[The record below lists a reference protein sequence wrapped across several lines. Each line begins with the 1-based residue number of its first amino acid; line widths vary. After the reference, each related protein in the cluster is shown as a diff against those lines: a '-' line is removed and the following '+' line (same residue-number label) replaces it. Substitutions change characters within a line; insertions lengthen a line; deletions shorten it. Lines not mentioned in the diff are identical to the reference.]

1 VASSASDPNAAVRRP
16 VVGLT
21 TYAERTRFGVWDV
34 DAAVLHQSYVDCVLR
49 AGGVPVLLPPT
60 NEGHRELLPLLDA
73 LVLTGGADIEPA
85 RYGRTAHPLTVTR
98 PSRDDAEFALA
109 GSALDAAMPVLG
121 VCRGMEVLNV
131 SLGGTLVQHL
141 PDTTGTTA
149 HQPAVATF
157 GRTVVTLAED
167 SRAAAILGNETACRC
182 YHHQAVDTLGDGLR
196 AVGWAGDGTV
206 EAVELPGERFVLGVQ
221 WHPEQDSADL
231 RLFGALVQAAGRSG
245 GGES

>member
-1 VASSASDPNAAVRRP
+1 MASSASESRDLTRRP

-49 AGGVPVLLPPT
+49 VGGVPVLLPPAG
-60 NEGHRELLPLLDA
+60 EGHRELLPLLDA

-85 RYGRTAHPLTVTR
+85 RYGRSPHPLTVSR
-98 PSRDDAEFALA
+98 PSRDHAEFALA
-109 GSALDAAMPVLG
+109 DAALDAAMPVLG

-157 GRTVVTLAED
+157 GRSVVTLAEG
-167 SRAAAILGNETACRC
+167 SRAAAILGTETACRC
-182 YHHQAVDTLGDGLR
+182 YHHQAVDSLGEGLR
-196 AVGWAGDGTV
+196 AVGWAADGTV

-221 WHPEQDSADL
+221 WHPEQDSTDL
-231 RLFGALVQAAGRSG
+231 RLFGALVEAARGNRA
-245 GGES
+245 GES